1 MDIFFA
7 FVIKEARHI
16 LRDKR
21 TMLILFGMPVVLMLL
36 FGFAITTDVKNVRTV
51 VVCSE
56 MSPRTQQAVERL
68 SQSEYFVITQ
78 TVNTPHEAE
87 QLIRNQKADMA
98 LVFAQDHGVQ
108 IMVDGCDPNMAQQ
121 WTTYAQQ
128 TLAPAHSSLFTLHS
142 SLFKGERIVVAD
154 IMTVPSDTIDSVWV
168 KVARDQLTFGWIHEN
183 ELLAKVSPDDPI
195 SQFIDFFSDVH
206 LLAFLAFCVVIVA
219 AYGVRRLMRRGAKIV
234 HFNDIPSFY
243 PTTLCL
249 LVASSAVLYSSIQL
263 FGPESWRHF
272 YYHPSLNPF
281 GMPLHLGL
289 FVSSVWAIVIVAI
302 ATVDDVTK
310 HLPLGS
316 AILYLGGLTAVCAV
330 DYVIFSITTLYYIG
344 YPLLIAYYIFALRRL
359 SLQDSI

>member
-1 MDIFFA
+1 MHNSQSFLMRMLRRGLLCMMHFA
-7 FVIKEARHI
+7 WCILLCGCYNRGPITPDAWNLTEQQLDSISFYTTHHYTQNYNFVVTGDS
-16 LRDKR
+16 L
-21 TMLILFGMPVVLMLL
+21 
-36 FGFAITTDVKNVRTV
+36 V
-51 VVCSE
+51 VV
-56 MSPRTQQAVERL
+56 
-68 SQSEYFVITQ
+68 
-78 TVNTPHEAE
+78 
-87 QLIRNQKADMA
+87 
-98 LVFAQDHGVQ
+98 
-108 IMVDGCDPNMAQQ
+108 AQQ
-121 WTTYAQQ
+121 PEAMAIPEVVSIEIESIGTEQQ
-128 TLAPAHSSLFTLHS
+128 KDSITLR
-142 SLFKGERIVVAD
+142 KNERIVVAD

-206 LLAFLAFCVVIVA
+206 LLVFLAFGVVIVA

-289 FVSSVWAIVIVAI
+289 FVSSVWAIVIVGI
-302 ATVDDVTK
+302 ATIDDVTK

-316 AILYLGGLTAVCAV
+316 AVLYLGGLTAVCAV

>member
-1 MDIFFA
+1 MCIMHCVLCILLCGCYNRGPITPDAWNLTEQQLDSISFYTTHHYTQNYN
-7 FVIKEARHI
+7 FVVTGDS
-16 LRDKR
+16 L
-21 TMLILFGMPVVLMLL
+21 
-36 FGFAITTDVKNVRTV
+36 V
-51 VVCSE
+51 VV
-56 MSPRTQQAVERL
+56 
-68 SQSEYFVITQ
+68 
-78 TVNTPHEAE
+78 
-87 QLIRNQKADMA
+87 
-98 LVFAQDHGVQ
+98 
-108 IMVDGCDPNMAQQ
+108 AQQ
-121 WTTYAQQ
+121 PEAMAIPDVVSIEIESIGEEQQ
-128 TLAPAHSSLFTLHS
+128 KDSITLRKYEH
-142 SLFKGERIVVAD
+142 IVVAD

-168 KVARDQLTFGWIHEN
+168 KVARDQLTFGWIHEK

-195 SQFIDFFSDVH
+195 SQFIDLFSNVH
-206 LLAFLAFCVVIVA
+206 LLVFLAFCVVIVA

-289 FVSSVWAIVIVAI
+289 FVTSVWAIVIVAI

-316 AILYLGGLTAVCAV
+316 AILYLGGLLAVCAV
-330 DYVIFSITTLYYIG
+330 LYVVFSITTLYYIG
-344 YPLLIAYYIFALRRL
+344 YPLLIVYYIFALRRL

>member
-1 MDIFFA
+1 M
-7 FVIKEARHI
+7 R
-16 LRDKR
+16 RS
-21 TMLILFGMPVVLMLL
+21 ILFPLFTFIFPLLLVSCYNRGPITPDAWNLTEQQLDSISFYTTHHYTQNYNFVVTGDSL
-36 FGFAITTDVKNVRTV
+36 V
-51 VVCSE
+51 VV
-56 MSPRTQQAVERL
+56 
-68 SQSEYFVITQ
+68 
-78 TVNTPHEAE
+78 
-87 QLIRNQKADMA
+87 
-98 LVFAQDHGVQ
+98 
-108 IMVDGCDPNMAQQ
+108 AQQ
-121 WTTYAQQ
+121 PEAMAIPEVVSIEIESIGEEHQKDSI
-128 TLAPAHSSLFTLHS
+128 TLR
-142 SLFKGERIVVAD
+142 KNERIVVAD

-168 KVARDQLTFGWIHEN
+168 KVARDQLTFGWIHEK

-195 SQFIDFFSDVH
+195 SQFIDLFSNVH
-206 LLAFLAFCVVIVA
+206 LLVFLAFGVVIVA

-289 FVSSVWAIVIVAI
+289 FVTSVWAIVIVAI

-316 AILYLGGLTAVCAV
+316 AVLYLGGLTAVCAV
-330 DYVIFSITTLYYIG
+330 CAVDYVVFSITTLYYIG
-344 YPLLIAYYIFALRRL
+344 YPLLIAYFIFALRRL

>member
-1 MDIFFA
+1 MRRSILHLSILLLSLLLTSSCYNRGPITPDAWNLTEQQLDSISFYTTHHYTQNYN
-7 FVIKEARHI
+7 FVVTGDS
-16 LRDKR
+16 L
-21 TMLILFGMPVVLMLL
+21 
-36 FGFAITTDVKNVRTV
+36 V
-51 VVCSE
+51 VV
-56 MSPRTQQAVERL
+56 
-68 SQSEYFVITQ
+68 
-78 TVNTPHEAE
+78 
-87 QLIRNQKADMA
+87 
-98 LVFAQDHGVQ
+98 
-108 IMVDGCDPNMAQQ
+108 AQQ
-121 WTTYAQQ
+121 PEAMAIPDVVSIEIESIGEEQQ
-128 TLAPAHSSLFTLHS
+128 KDSITLRKYEH
-142 SLFKGERIVVAD
+142 IVVAD

-168 KVARDQLTFGWIHEN
+168 KVARDQLTFGWIHEK

-195 SQFIDFFSDVH
+195 SQFIDLFSNVH
-206 LLAFLAFCVVIVA
+206 LLVFLAFCVVIVA

-281 GMPLHLGL
+281 GLPLHLGL
-289 FVSSVWAIVIVAI
+289 FVTSVWAIVIVAI

-316 AILYLGGLTAVCAV
+316 AILYLGGLLAVCAV
-330 DYVIFSITTLYYIG
+330 LYVVFSITTLYYIG
-344 YPLLIAYYIFALRRL
+344 YPLLIVYYIFALRRL

>member
-1 MDIFFA
+1 M
-7 FVIKEARHI
+7 RRS
-16 LRDKR
+16 LY
-21 TMLILFGMPVVLMLL
+21 LL
-36 FGFAITTDVKNVRTV
+36 FIIYHLLFSVACYNRGPITPDAWNLTEQQLDSISFYTTHHYTQNYNFVVTGDSLV
-51 VVCSE
+51 VV
-56 MSPRTQQAVERL
+56 
-68 SQSEYFVITQ
+68 
-78 TVNTPHEAE
+78 
-87 QLIRNQKADMA
+87 
-98 LVFAQDHGVQ
+98 
-108 IMVDGCDPNMAQQ
+108 AQQ
-121 WTTYAQQ
+121 PEAMAIPDVVSIEIESIGEEQQ
-128 TLAPAHSSLFTLHS
+128 KDSITLRKYEH
-142 SLFKGERIVVAD
+142 IVVAD

-168 KVARDQLTFGWIHEN
+168 KVARDQLTFGWIHEK

-195 SQFIDFFSDVH
+195 SQFIDLFSNVH
-206 LLAFLAFCVVIVA
+206 LLVFLAFCVVIVA

-289 FVSSVWAIVIVAI
+289 FVTSVWAIVIVAI

-316 AILYLGGLTAVCAV
+316 AILYLGGLLAVCAV
-330 DYVIFSITTLYYIG
+330 LYVVFSITTLYYIG
-344 YPLLIAYYIFALRRL
+344 YPLLIVYYIFALRRL

>member
-1 MDIFFA
+1 MSMRRSILHLSILLLSLLLTSSCYNRGPITPDAWNLTEQQLDSISFYTTHHYTQNYN
-7 FVIKEARHI
+7 FVVTGDS
-16 LRDKR
+16 L
-21 TMLILFGMPVVLMLL
+21 
-36 FGFAITTDVKNVRTV
+36 V
-51 VVCSE
+51 VV
-56 MSPRTQQAVERL
+56 
-68 SQSEYFVITQ
+68 
-78 TVNTPHEAE
+78 
-87 QLIRNQKADMA
+87 
-98 LVFAQDHGVQ
+98 
-108 IMVDGCDPNMAQQ
+108 AQQ
-121 WTTYAQQ
+121 PEAMAIPDVVSIEIESIGEEQQ
-128 TLAPAHSSLFTLHS
+128 KDSITLRKYEH
-142 SLFKGERIVVAD
+142 IVVAD

-168 KVARDQLTFGWIHEN
+168 KVARDQLTFGWIHEK

-195 SQFIDFFSDVH
+195 SQFIDLFSNVH
-206 LLAFLAFCVVIVA
+206 LLVFLAFCVVIVA

-289 FVSSVWAIVIVAI
+289 FVTSVWAIVIVAI

-316 AILYLGGLTAVCAV
+316 AILYLGGLLAVCAV
-330 DYVIFSITTLYYIG
+330 CYVVFSITTLYYIG

>member
-1 MDIFFA
+1 MVSCYNRGPITPDAWNLTEQQLDSISFYTTHHYTQNYN
-7 FVIKEARHI
+7 FVVTGDS
-16 LRDKR
+16 L
-21 TMLILFGMPVVLMLL
+21 
-36 FGFAITTDVKNVRTV
+36 V
-51 VVCSE
+51 VVAQE
-56 MSPRTQQAVERL
+56 PGAMSIPDVVSVL
-68 SQSEYFVITQ
+68 NSHISLDSIT
-78 TVNTPHEAE
+78 
-87 QLIRNQKADMA
+87 LRK
-98 LVFAQDHGVQ
+98 
-108 IMVDGCDPNMAQQ
+108 
-121 WTTYAQQ
+121 Y
-128 TLAPAHSSLFTLHS
+128 
-142 SLFKGERIVVAD
+142 ERIVVAD
-154 IMTVPSDTIDSVWV
+154 IMTVPSDTVDSVWV

-195 SQFIDFFSDVH
+195 SQFIDLFSDVH
-206 LLAFLAFCVVIVA
+206 LLVFLAFCVVIVA

-243 PTTLCL
+243 PTALCL

-281 GMPLHLGL
+281 GLPLHLGL
-289 FVSSVWAIVIVAI
+289 FVSSVWAIIIVAI

-344 YPLLIAYYIFALRRL
+344 YPLLIAYFIFALRRL

>member
-1 MDIFFA
+1 MSMRRSILHLSLLLLSLLLTSSCYNRGPITPDAWNLTEQQLDSISFYTTHHYTQNYN
-7 FVIKEARHI
+7 FVVTGDS
-16 LRDKR
+16 L
-21 TMLILFGMPVVLMLL
+21 
-36 FGFAITTDVKNVRTV
+36 V
-51 VVCSE
+51 VV
-56 MSPRTQQAVERL
+56 
-68 SQSEYFVITQ
+68 
-78 TVNTPHEAE
+78 
-87 QLIRNQKADMA
+87 
-98 LVFAQDHGVQ
+98 
-108 IMVDGCDPNMAQQ
+108 AQQ
-121 WTTYAQQ
+121 PEAMAIPEVVSIEIESIGSEKQKDSI
-128 TLAPAHSSLFTLHS
+128 TLR
-142 SLFKGERIVVAD
+142 KNERIVVAD

-168 KVARDQLTFGWIHEN
+168 KVARDQLTFGWIHEK

-195 SQFIDFFSDVH
+195 SQFIDLFSDVH
-206 LLAFLAFCVVIVA
+206 LLVFLAFCVVVVA

-289 FVSSVWAIVIVAI
+289 FVSSVWAIIIVAI

-330 DYVIFSITTLYYIG
+330 DYVVFSITTLYYIG
-344 YPLLIAYYIFALRRL
+344 YPLLVAYFIFAFRRL
-359 SLQDSI
+359 SLQDSV